1 MLQRAI
7 QEISFMEMKPEF
19 TSDFKIKTLQASYP
33 VKCKDIL
40 E

>member
-1 MLQRAI
+1 MPQCAV

-19 TSDFKIKTLQASYP
+19 TSDFRIKTLQVSYP
-33 VKCKDIL
+33 VKCKAIL